1 VMWCGCHKWRRLFRQ
16 YSMGI
21 RGMRAVAALLAVS
34 AADVGLWASFAPG
47 SFFRSFPGGGH
58 HWVSAIGPYDEHLV
72 RDVGGLYLSLL
83 AVSVWAVV
91 RPRPEIRRLA
101 GVAWLVFS
109 IPHLAFHAAH
119 LGSFGLAD
127 QVGNMVALGG
137 AVVLAIVLL
146 LPGARGPADTDVT
159 RHRAAPSSGRAR
171 AGREP
176 GEVG

>member
-1 VMWCGCHKWRRLFRQ
+1 
-16 YSMGI
+16 MGI
-21 RGMRAVAALLAVS
+21 RGKRAVAALLALS
-34 AADVGLWASFAPG
+34 AADVGLWASIAPG

-58 HWVSAIGPYDEHLV
+58 HWVSVIGPYNEHLM
-72 RDVGGLYLSLL
+72 RDVGGLYLSLV

-91 RPRPEIRRLA
+91 RPRPEITRLA

-109 IPHLAFHAAH
+109 LPHLAFHAAH

-137 AVVLAIVLL
+137 AVVLAMVL
-146 LPGARGPADTDVT
+146 LPGVRGPAETDAT
-159 RHRAAPSSGRAR
+159 RHRAAPSSGGAR
-171 AGREP
+171 AGKET

>member
-1 VMWCGCHKWRRLFRQ
+1 
-16 YSMGI
+16 MGN
-21 RGMRAVAALLAVS
+21 RGKRAAAALLALS
-34 AADVGLWASFAPG
+34 AADVGLWASIAPR
-47 SFFRSFPGGGH
+47 SFFTSFPGGGH
-58 HWVSAIGPYDEHLV
+58 HWVSVIGPYDEHLV

-91 RPRPEIRRLA
+91 RPRSEITRLT

-109 IPHLAFHAAH
+109 LPHLAFHAAH

-127 QVGNMVALGG
+127 QAGNMVALGG
-137 AVVLAIVLL
+137 AVVLAMVLL

-159 RHRAAPSSGRAR
+159 RHRAALSSGGPRP
-171 AGREP
+171 GEDT